1 MPGTF
6 PYQNVDMRL
15 RKDFPSFGRTPVA
28 FGITLDLFNA
38 FNHANLGCYNTGNPV
53 LGNGQPD
60 PNFGKASCV
69 VTDARRYQLG
79 AELNF

>member
-1 MPGTF
+1 
-6 PYQNVDMRL
+6 MRL

-28 FGITLDLFNA
+28 FGLTFDLFNA
-38 FNHANLGCYNTGNPV
+38 TNHANLGCYNTGNPT
-53 LGNGQPD
+53 D
-60 PNFGKASCV
+60 ANFGKAGCV